1 MEGRGLT
8 QMAKN
13 LGGVISKNSPT
24 ILTGVAVA
32 GLVTTAILGIRAT
45 PKALAIID
53 EHVWRK
59 YEEEVDNPDEISFA
73 EWLGVDTNG
82 YSWKDRTNYL
92 TKREAIKLTWKTY
105 LPTFAVGAATIAC
118 IIGANH
124 ISLRRN
130 AALAS
135 LYGLTEA
142 AFKEYQTKVVETI
155 GKNKELKVRDEISAD
170 RVKNNPPGTNEV
182 ILTGRGPVLC
192 FDSLSGRYFRSDIE
206 QIRRVV
212 NDLNRDMLSDMFLTL
227 NELYYALGLA
237 GIALGD
243 QMGWDIDKGM
253 VEINFS
259 TQLTEEGEPCLV
271 LNYSVEPKYM
281 K

>member
-1 MEGRGLT
+1 METKGFT

-32 GLVTTAILGIRAT
+32 GLVTTTILGIRAT

-53 EHVWRK
+53 DHVWRK